1 MPVCGVDDRVR
12 LRHPR
17 SRAHEIA
24 RTDQA
29 FELRLGRRRE
39 QFHAQVLG
47 QLPTFVGDVV
57 VDDDDVD
64 TAVPEG
70 PHRRRSRN
78 GESVDQRR
86 HGVPPATFVKSA
98 MKMPSATATQIA
110 EINQKRMITV
120 VSGQPTNSKW

>member
-1 MPVCGVDDRVR
+1 MTACVSGTPGAG
-12 LRHPR
+12 HTR
-17 SRAHEIA
+17 SHDPTR
-24 RTDQA
+24 RSSC
-29 FELRLGRRRE
+29 RLGRRRQ
-39 QFHAQVLG
+39 QFHAEVLG

-64 TAVPEG
+64 TAVPQG
-70 PHRRRSRN
+70 ARRRRARD